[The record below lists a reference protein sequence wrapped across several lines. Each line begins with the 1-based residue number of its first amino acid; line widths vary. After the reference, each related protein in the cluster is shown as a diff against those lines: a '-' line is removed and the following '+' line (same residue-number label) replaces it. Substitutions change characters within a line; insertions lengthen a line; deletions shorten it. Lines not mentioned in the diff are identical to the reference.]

1 MKYSVLLFLTAA
13 LLVGLTQGICA
24 QEPAGAKAPPAPN
37 AQAYVK
43 SLVKYMSNPDP
54 RLRFSVR
61 EALRIM
67 GTLAVSAINEAKA
80 TEKDAHVKAFM
91 DRTVKLI
98 KNSRRNQAQQQQGRR
113 DFRNMR
119 GRNREIDIDRIAMEV
134 NLTWEQMDKTLP
146 ILKKASKDATD
157 LFAEFREAGG
167 NFRDREARADLQEEL
182 KTITGEAKPKLK
194 KFLSE
199 TQIKRMERYLNP
211 MGRMFN
217 RGARGGGRR
226 GGGGEGQRP
235 GGEGQ
240 RPGGEGQRPGG

>member
-1 MKYSVLLFLTAA
+1 M
-13 LLVGLTQGICA
+13 LVGLTPGLSA
-24 QEPAGAKAPPAPN
+24 QEAGDAKAPAAPN

-43 SLVKYMSNPDP
+43 ALVKYMSNPDP

-61 EALRIM
+61 EGLRIM
-67 GTLAVSAINEAKA
+67 GTMAVSAINEAKA
-80 TEKDAHVKAFM
+80 AEKDAHVKAFM

-119 GRNREIDIDRIAMEV
+119 GRNREIDIDRIAMEA
-134 NLTWEQMDKTLP
+134 NLNWEQMAKTLP
-146 ILKKASKDATD
+146 ILQKASKDARD
-157 LFAEFREAGG
+157 LLAEFREAGG

-211 MGRMFN
+211 MGRMFGG
-217 RGARGGGRR
+217 RGGRAGGRR
-226 GGGGEGQRP
+226 GGGEGGRGGEGRRP
-235 GGEGQ
+235 GG
-240 RPGGEGQRPGG
+240 